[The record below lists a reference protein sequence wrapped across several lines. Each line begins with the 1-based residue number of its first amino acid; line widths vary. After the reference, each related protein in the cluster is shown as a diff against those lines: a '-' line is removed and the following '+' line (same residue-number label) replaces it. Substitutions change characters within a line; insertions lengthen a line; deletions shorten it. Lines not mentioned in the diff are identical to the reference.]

1 VDFHFLFKTLK
12 IIDFSGNIPYQ
23 KMPNPCQTA
32 NIRFGTLKTV
42 IFQEKH
48 RSLGCKKERI

>member
-1 VDFHFLFKTLK
+1 VDFSIFVKTSK

-32 NIRFGTLKTV
+32 NIRFGTPKTA